1 MPVSNQGLAVGDLE
15 KIFKAYD
22 IRGRTD
28 IGDLDEEAARAVG
41 AAFAVFTKASRIA
54 VGSDCRLSTPSIAG
68 AFMEG
73 VTSQGLDVVD
83 IGRVATDTVYYV
95 SGSHALP
102 GAMITAS
109 HNPPEWNGIKLC
121 REGAAPVGADTGLGE
136 IKALAAGDLPAAETA
151 GTVERFD
158 PIPGYISHLFG
169 IVDSER
175 IGPLRV
181 AVDGGN
187 GMAGVVLPA
196 VFDQLRAELLGLYL
210 EPDGTFPNHPAD
222 PLKPENLRD
231 LLALMER
238 ERPDLGVAFD
248 GDADRAFFVDD
259 RLQPLSGS
267 TTTAII
273 ARWFVGREPGATIVH
288 NLITSRAVPELV
300 SSAGGTPVRTRV
312 GHSFIKQVMAETGAV
327 FGGEHSGHYYFRDN
341 YRADS
346 GMLAMLV
353 LLQVL
358 SEDGRPLSELRRE
371 YEPYAASGEINLQV
385 VDQAGAMEA
394 VAAAFGDGRQDR
406 TDGLTVEWDDRWFNL
421 RPSNTEPVLRLNV
434 EAGDT
439 AAVERLVSGVT
450 SIVERDDLA
459 SR

>member
-1 MPVSNQGLAVGDLE
+1 MGDLD

-28 IGDLDEEAARAVG
+28 VGDLDEDAARRIG
-41 AAFAVFTKASRIA
+41 AAFAAFAAAPSIA
-54 VGSDCRLSTPSIAG
+54 VGYDCRLSTPAISR

-73 VTSQGLDVVD
+73 AASQGVDVLD
-83 IGRVATDTVYYV
+83 IGQVATDTVYYV
-95 SGSHALP
+95 SGSRGMP
-102 GAMITAS
+102 GAMVTAS

-121 REGAAPVGADTGLGE
+121 REGAAPVGADTGLAR
-136 IKALAAGDLPAAETA
+136 IKEEAASGLAPAASPGTIET
-151 GTVERFD
+151 FD
-158 PIPGYISHLFG
+158 PLPGYIDHLVG
-169 IVDSER
+169 IVDPGR

-196 VFDQLRAELLGLYL
+196 VFDRLPAELLGLYL

-222 PLKPENLRD
+222 PLQSENLRD
-231 LLALMER
+231 LLELMER
-238 ERPDLGVAFD
+238 QTPDLGVAFD

-273 ARWFVGREPGATIVH
+273 GRWFVGREPGATIVH
-288 NLITSRAVPELV
+288 NLITSRAVPETV
-300 SSAGGTPVRTRV
+300 RAAGGVPVRTRV

-341 YRADS
+341 FRADS

-358 SEDGRPLSELRRE
+358 SEDGRPLSVLRRD
-371 YEPYAASGEINLQV
+371 YEPYAASGEINLH
-385 VDQAGAMEA
+385 VDDQSGALEA
-394 VAAAFGDGRQDR
+394 VAAAFPDGRQDR
-406 TDGLTVEWDDRWFNL
+406 TDGLTVEWEDRWFNL

-434 EAGDT
+434 EADARG
-439 AAVERLVSGVT
+439 AVDRLVENVKT
-450 SIVERDDLA
+450 IVEKH
-459 SR
+459 

>member
-1 MPVSNQGLAVGDLE
+1 
-15 KIFKAYD
+15 
-22 IRGRTD
+22 
-28 IGDLDEEAARAVG
+28 
-41 AAFAVFTKASRIA
+41 
-54 VGSDCRLSTPSIAG
+54 
-68 AFMEG
+68 
-73 VTSQGLDVVD
+73 
-83 IGRVATDTVYYV
+83 
-95 SGSHALP
+95 
-102 GAMITAS
+102 
-109 HNPPEWNGIKLC
+109 
-121 REGAAPVGADTGLGE
+121 
-136 IKALAAGDLPAAETA
+136 
-151 GTVERFD
+151 
-158 PIPGYISHLFG
+158 
-169 IVDSER
+169 
-175 IGPLRV
+175 
-181 AVDGGN
+181 
-187 GMAGVVLPA
+187 
-196 VFDQLRAELLGLYL
+196 
-210 EPDGTFPNHPAD
+210 
-222 PLKPENLRD
+222 
-231 LLALMER
+231 MER

-288 NLITSRAVPELV
+288 NLITSRSVPELV